1 MSLWSW
7 NLLWYVSDLFLV
19 WWLYLGPKS
28 VATNVKCWN
37 GNGDRSGLCLLWI
50 EPLFHIR
57 FTSFFLHLIHH
68 LKRLACF
75 ILFSTYSSVKSCFDI
90 NLDGVELASCVV
102 QFWSTFCP
110 KILLKTLYGW
120 HCYVGQN
127 PLWWNLLSFSVKKM
141 IWNQRRDP
149 WSFFFSFT
157 RGVENK
163 TQSTSNLAKYY
174 MFWV

>member
-57 FTSFFLHLIHH
+57 FTSFFLHLIHR

-127 PLWWNLLSFSVKKM
+127 PLWLNHSGETCWVLVS
-141 IWNQRRDP
+141 RRWFGTNVDTLGLFFLFYS
-149 WSFFFSFT
+149 WSQKQNSI
-157 RGVENK
+157 NK
-163 TQSTSNLAKYY
+163 
-174 MFWV
+174 